1 MSSVDSEFVHL
12 EVSACTS
19 ALQSVQ
25 ADAFSEN
32 SNTSKKRSS
41 YFTPLEQR
49 VLLQAYED
57 HAHIFSKKS
66 NKAAAAKAR
75 QAAWKNIA
83 ARVNA
88 CNSSGEKRTWMQLKM
103 KYKNMI
109 QKANRK
115 RAVTRKV
122 DGELL
127 IPPLTDAE
135 GLAIS
140 QSSPRPVSEGV
151 SANSSPEPG
160 TNQDT
165 STNVRVTD
173 GVVYVVE
180 PPVTGTGEE
189 PAAEEDILSAA
200 TKKDAQIHAERKAG
214 HFQDG
219 VPSTSTAQ
227 LDTLPVNELYRH
239 HLLKTIEKTDK
250 EITHLDRQIR
260 KADLEILLLERQL
273 RE

>member
-19 ALQSVQ
+19 
-25 ADAFSEN
+25 DACSERDN
-32 SNTSKKRSS
+32 HCKKRSS
-41 YFTPLEQR
+41 YFTALEQR

-57 HAHIFSKKS
+57 HAHIFRKKS

-75 QAAWKNIA
+75 EAAWKNIA

-88 CNSSGEKRTWMQLKM
+88 CNSSGEKRTWIQLKM

-115 RAVTRKV
+115 RAEARRT

-127 IPPLTDAE
+127 IPPLTEAE

-140 QSSPRPVSEGV
+140 QISPKPVSEV
-151 SANSSPEPG
+151 ISEDASPEPG
-160 TNQDT
+160 TIQDAI
-165 STNVRVTD
+165 TD

-180 PPVTGTGEE
+180 PPATT
-189 PAAEEDILSAA
+189 AEEKLANEEDVLPVA
-200 TKKDAQIHAERKAG
+200 TRKDAEIHTERKVG
-214 HFQDG
+214 RHQDG
-219 VPSTSTAQ
+219 VPSASTAQ
-227 LDTLPVNELYRH
+227 LHTVGFLLSVSTLLIL
-239 HLLKTIEKTDK
+239 HLKLQKSILIDLFPSYQQMSYTNTISLRLLRKW
-250 EITHLDRQIR
+250 IR
-260 KADLEILLLERQL
+260 K
-273 RE
+273 

>member
-19 ALQSVQ
+19 AIHE
-25 ADAFSEN
+25 DASSERDN
-32 SNTSKKRSS
+32 HCKKRSS
-41 YFTPLEQR
+41 YFTALEQR

-57 HAHIFSKKS
+57 HAHIFRKKS

-75 QAAWKNIA
+75 EAAWKNIA

-88 CNSSGEKRTWMQLKM
+88 CNSSGEKRTWIQLKM

-115 RAVTRKV
+115 RAEACRT

-127 IPPLTDAE
+127 IPPLTEAE

-140 QSSPRPVSEGV
+140 QISPIPVSEV
-151 SANSSPEPG
+151 ISEDASPEPG
-160 TNQDT
+160 TIQDAI
-165 STNVRVTD
+165 TD

-180 PPVTGTGEE
+180 PPATTTEE
-189 PAAEEDILSAA
+189 KVAN
-200 TKKDAQIHAERKAG
+200 RKVG
-214 HFQDG
+214 QHQDG
-219 VPSTSTAQ
+219 VPSASTAQ
-227 LDTLPVNELYRH
+227 LHTLPVNELYKH
-239 HLLKTIEKTDK
+239 HLLKTIEKMDK
-250 EITHLDRQIR
+250 EMMYLDRQIR
-260 KADLEILLLERQL
+260 KADLEILLLERQI

>member
-19 ALQSVQ
+19 AIRSVHE
-25 ADAFSEN
+25 DASSERDN
-32 SNTSKKRSS
+32 HCKKRSS
-41 YFTPLEQR
+41 YFTALEQR

-57 HAHIFSKKS
+57 HAHIFRKKS

-75 QAAWKNIA
+75 EAAWKDIA

-88 CNSSGEKRTWMQLKM
+88 CNSSGEKRTWIQLKM

-115 RAVTRKV
+115 RAEARRT

-127 IPPLTDAE
+127 IPPLTEAE

-140 QSSPRPVSEGV
+140 QISPKPVSEV
-151 SANSSPEPG
+151 ISEDASPEPG
-160 TNQDT
+160 TIQDAI
-165 STNVRVTD
+165 TD

-180 PPVTGTGEE
+180 PPATT
-189 PAAEEDILSAA
+189 AEENLANEEDVLPVA
-200 TKKDAQIHAERKAG
+200 TRKDAEIHTERKVG
-214 HFQDG
+214 QHQDG
-219 VPSTSTAQ
+219 VPSASTAQ
-227 LDTLPVNELYRH
+227 LHTLPVNELYKH
-239 HLLKTIEKTDK
+239 HLLKTIEKMDK
-250 EITHLDRQIR
+250 EMMYLDRQIK
-260 KADLEILLLERQL
+260 KADLEILLLERQI